1 MEAQMEITCCGV
13 KYSTR
18 NINTFHFFEKYII
31 KQNNIKSALKWWMFS
46 INEIRKE
53 QGKKPLDI
61 EYFTKRKHQTFN
73 HIEIYKLN
81 CIKRKDINNPCRKAK
96 ILYFRL
102 QGDKKYLIDEQN
114 LSGDGVLTFFAST
127 IEYLENKPVLCPVKN
142 IPSCRQIPWTY
153 PEATSATTAGV
164 KYLGVNTWQN
174 KHAYKSPVRK
184 RTAAE
189 CEGLKW

>member
-1 MEAQMEITCCGV
+1 MEIICCGV

-18 NINTFHFFEKYII
+18 DVNTFQYFEKYII

-53 QGKKPLDI
+53 SGKKPLDI
-61 EYFTKRKHQTFN
+61 EYFTKRKHQSFN
-73 HIEIYKLN
+73 YIEIYKLN
-81 CIKRKDINNPCRKAK
+81 CVKKRDINNPCRKAK

-114 LSGDGVLTFFAST
+114 LSGDDVLIFFAST
-127 IEYLENKPVLCPVKN
+127 IEYLESKPILCPVKN
-142 IPSCRQIPWTY
+142 IPNCRQIPWTY
-153 PEATSATTAGV
+153 PVATSGTTAGV

-184 RTAAE
+184 I
-189 CEGLKW
+189 L